1 MGDWLY
7 STSIDSPQA
16 IASPNGS
23 EHRTEKGGPS
33 LTHREVLIV
42 FAGLASGMFL
52 AALDQTIVA
61 TALPTIVGEL
71 GGLSQLSWVVTAYL
85 LTSTVAVPLYGKIS
99 DLLGRRIVFQAAIAI
114 FLAGSALAGLAQD
127 MLQLVAARGIQGLG
141 AGGLIAMTLTII
153 GDVVSPRERGRY
165 QGYIGSVFALASV
178 GGPLLGG
185 FFSDHLSWRWIF
197 FINIP
202 IGAVALVVTS
212 RVLRLPFVRQQRRI
226 DYMGAALLVVSVTCL
241 LLVAV
246 WGGNEFAWSSSAIL
260 LLAAV
265 GLFVLVLFIHWERR
279 APEPILPFRLFA
291 QPVFSVVM
299 GLSVIAGM
307 ILFGSLVFLPVF
319 LQTVV
324 GLSATNSGMLLL
336 PLMGAL
342 VIMATVSGRVISA
355 TGRYRAWPIAGTAL
369 AAIGVF
375 LLSRLGV
382 DSGQL
387 AASVAMGVLGMG
399 IGMVMPVIVLAVQ
412 NAVDQRDLGTAT
424 SAVNFFRSIG
434 GTFGTAAAGAIF
446 TASLRSGLER
456 LAATGPA
463 LDAATLANS
472 PQAIRRLP
480 PSVAEGVID
489 ALASGVH
496 AVFLAAL
503 PVAVLGFL
511 LAWLLRELPLRET
524 THVGGAPASL
534 SEEDGLI
541 TRSGQREPSSR
552 A

>member
-1 MGDWLY
+1 MY
-7 STSIDSPQA
+7 STSIDAPQA

-85 LTSTVAVPLYGKIS
+85 LTSTVSVPLYGKIS

-153 GDVVSPRERGRY
+153 GDVVSPRDRGRY

-226 DYMGAALLVVSVTCL
+226 DYLGAALLVVSVTCL

-246 WGGNEFAWSSSAIL
+246 WGGNEFAWASPAIAS
-260 LLAAV
+260 LAAV
-265 GLFVLVLFIHWERR
+265 GLLVLALFVIWERR

-355 TGRYRAWPIAGTAL
+355 TGRYRPWPIAGTAL

-387 AASVAMGVLGMG
+387 AASVAMAVLGMG
-399 IGMVMPVIVLAVQ
+399 VGMVMPVIVLAVQ
-412 NAVDQRDLGTAT
+412 NSVDQRDLGTAT

-503 PVAVLGFL
+503 PIAVLGFL
-511 LAWLLRELPLRET
+511 LAWLLREIPLRET
-524 THVGGAPASL
+524 THVGGTPVTP
-534 SEEDGLI
+534 SEEDGLT
-541 TRSGQREPSSR
+541 TRSSQREQSYR

>member
-1 MGDWLY
+1 MY
-7 STSIDSPQA
+7 STSIDAPQA

-23 EHRTEKGGPS
+23 EHRTETGGPS

-153 GDVVSPRERGRY
+153 GDVVSPRDRGRY

-226 DYMGAALLVVSVTCL
+226 DYLGAALLVVSVTCL

-246 WGGNEFAWSSSAIL
+246 WGGNEFAWASPAIAS
-260 LLAAV
+260 LAAV
-265 GLFVLVLFIHWERR
+265 GLLVLALFVIWERR

-355 TGRYRAWPIAGTAL
+355 TGRYRPWPIAGTAL

-387 AASVAMGVLGMG
+387 AASVAMAVLGMG
-399 IGMVMPVIVLAVQ
+399 VGMVMPVIVLAVQ
-412 NAVDQRDLGTAT
+412 NSVDQRDLGTAT

-434 GTFGTAAAGAIF
+434 G
-446 TASLRSGLER
+446 
-456 LAATGPA
+456 
-463 LDAATLANS
+463 
-472 PQAIRRLP
+472 
-480 PSVAEGVID
+480 
-489 ALASGVH
+489 
-496 AVFLAAL
+496 
-503 PVAVLGFL
+503 
-511 LAWLLRELPLRET
+511 
-524 THVGGAPASL
+524 
-534 SEEDGLI
+534 
-541 TRSGQREPSSR
+541 
-552 A
+552 